1 MREMAQKITGKPA
14 LCAADLEL
22 AVAQGALGYR
32 ELQEQEKKRREA
44 EAQEKVR
51 RETEAREKARR
62 EAETGAIKTPAARNE
77 LLGQL
82 AEQFINTYS
91 PIHEFKV
98 KSPLITLKKSLSKMP
113 VPSDEKILLGHQAGG
128 MMWVI
133 GFIITDKGLYC
144 RTFNYHKTDL
154 YHTNFY
160 SSWSEFLD
168 SEEILANSQACY
180 ISNGAAISD
189 VINEWIEFPKTL
201 QSKMEKMMNFWE
213 SLQKYLRDSID
224 KS

>member
-1 MREMAQKITGKPA
+1 MAQKITGKPA

-98 KSPLITLKKSLSKMP
+98 KSPLITLKK
-113 VPSDEKILLGHQAGG
+113 
-128 MMWVI
+128 
-133 GFIITDKGLYC
+133 
-144 RTFNYHKTDL
+144 
-154 YHTNFY
+154 
-160 SSWSEFLD
+160 
-168 SEEILANSQACY
+168 
-180 ISNGAAISD
+180 
-189 VINEWIEFPKTL
+189 
-201 QSKMEKMMNFWE
+201 
-213 SLQKYLRDSID
+213 
-224 KS
+224 